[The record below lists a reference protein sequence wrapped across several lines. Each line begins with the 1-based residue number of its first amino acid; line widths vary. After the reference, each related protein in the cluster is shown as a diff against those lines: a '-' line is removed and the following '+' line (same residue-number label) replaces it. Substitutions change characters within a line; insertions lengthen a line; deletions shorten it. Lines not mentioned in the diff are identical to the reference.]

1 MPLPSFSP
9 LPDSPDPGRLV
20 QGRLNKIHQQ
30 FPTLC
35 PRTLDDFRIV
45 ADKLSAIAEVCQA
58 ITKRLAAQDEI
69 YDAAAVFKQAERALD
84 WAECMI
90 LDNNV
95 RNSTN

>member
-9 LPDSPDPGRLV
+9 LPDSPDLGRLV

-45 ADKLSAIAEVCQA
+45 ADKLSAIAEVCQT